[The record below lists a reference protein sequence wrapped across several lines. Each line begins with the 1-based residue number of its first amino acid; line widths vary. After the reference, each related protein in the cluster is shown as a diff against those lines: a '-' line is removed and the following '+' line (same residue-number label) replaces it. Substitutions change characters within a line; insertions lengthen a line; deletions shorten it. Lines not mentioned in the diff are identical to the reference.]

1 MTIELKLRRIGN
13 SVGVVLPKEALGRLK
28 VKAGD
33 AVYLTES
40 IEDGFK
46 LTAGDPEF
54 GRQMSAADDVIQRYR
69 NTLKELA
76 R

>member
-1 MTIELKLRRIGN
+1 MTIELKLRKIGN
-13 SVGVVLPKEALGRLK
+13 SVGMVLPKEALRRLK
-28 VKAGD
+28 VKDGD

-40 IEDGFK
+40 PGDGFR

-54 GRQMSAADDVIQRYR
+54 GHQMTAADDVIRRYR